1 MLKPSFE
8 LDLISKGYSAVVGI
22 DEVGRGPWAGPALL
36 GAYCFDI
43 DSKVIERVNDSKKV
57 TPKRREMIRDTVANS
72 KDRFNIKAIEVEE
85 IDRLGIS
92 NAITKGVEEIIAEY
106 SFENHR
112 IYFIIDG
119 IFRLDSVRNVLMT
132 NGADSR
138 YYSVALASIIAKVER
153 DRIMTDLAKQYPEY
167 EFDKHKGYGTKFHMD
182 ALMQFGPCPIH
193 RKSYKPIAKLMKQ

>member
-8 LDLISKGYSAVVGI
+8 LDLISKGFTSIVGI

-36 GAYCFDI
+36 GSYCFDI
-43 DSKVIERVNDSKKV
+43 DSKIIDGVDDSKKV
-57 TPKRREMIRDTVANS
+57 TAKKREKISSEVHNS
-72 KDRFNIKAIEVEE
+72 RDRFHIKTIEADE
-85 IDRLGIS
+85 IDNSGVS
-92 NAITKGVEEIIAEY
+92 KAITKGVEEIIAEY
-106 SFENHR
+106 SLENHR

-119 IFRLDSVRNVLMT
+119 IFKIDNLTNVLMA
-132 NGADSR
+132 NGADGK

-167 EFDKHKGYGTKFHMD
+167 GFEKHKGYGTKQHMD
-182 ALMQFGPCPIH
+182 SLMQFGPCAIH